1 MVIRG
6 HLAKMVVNYVL
17 NVLGRTL
24 PEKIPATCSRKDGS
38 NAWESEEIKDYA
50 IKSCSLGLMGID
62 MEYFQPNALVS
73 RAQFGTILSR
83 LLRQNTYA
91 GGTPYYTNHLNA
103 LKEN

>member
-1 MVIRG
+1 
-6 HLAKMVVNYVL
+6 MVVNYAL

-24 PEKIPATCSRKDGS
+24 PEKVPSTCSRKDGN
-38 NAWESEEIKDYA
+38 NARESEEIKDYA
-50 IKSCSLGLMGID
+50 VKSCSLGLMGID

-91 GGTPYYTNHLNA
+91 GGSPYYAKHLQA